1 MKGENVGGMTPQH
14 VTGSAEGITIRFR
27 PRKRIQGAEIR
38 VTSAGELV
46 KRARRMIVVPSEMQ
60 TIELSADDMAKVTG
74 PIEVSCTPVANGKK
88 GA

>member
-1 MKGENVGGMTPQH
+1 
-14 VTGSAEGITIRFR
+14 
-27 PRKRIQGAEIR
+27 
-38 VTSAGELV
+38 V